1 MTTPI
6 PAPALPL
13 DQAHSIATHI
23 PGATVQPSPDG
34 QASVSWR
41 PTACM
46 EHGAIV
52 VYSDGLSTVHL
63 AGVTRPT
70 IDAVLDALDTEE
82 AHAIAE
88 APLTVE
94 QIARLRAHADR
105 VEANGARYAA
115 EYGAEHRLVR
125 MKDEEA
131 RRCRARAAA
140 AEAVLAV
147 REGHVQRPVDM
158 PRG

>member
-1 MTTPI
+1 
-6 PAPALPL
+6 
-13 DQAHSIATHI
+13 
-23 PGATVQPSPDG
+23 
-34 QASVSWR
+34 
-41 PTACM
+41 M
-46 EHGAIV
+46 EHGTVV
-52 VYSDGLSTVHL
+52 VYSDGLSAIHL
-63 AGVTRPT
+63 SGVARPV
-70 IDAVLDALDTEE
+70 IDAVLGALESEE
-82 AHAIAE
+82 AAAIAD

-94 QIARLRAHADR
+94 QIARLRDHADR